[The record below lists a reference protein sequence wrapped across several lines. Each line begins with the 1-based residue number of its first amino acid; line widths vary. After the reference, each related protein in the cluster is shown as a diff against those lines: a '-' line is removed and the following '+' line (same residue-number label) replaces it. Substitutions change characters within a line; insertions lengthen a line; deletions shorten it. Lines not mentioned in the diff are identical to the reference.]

1 MSLLLHLCCAP
12 CLLYPQQVLNGDGFT
27 FTGYFYN
34 PNIHP
39 YKEFRKRLDGVISY
53 SKDQN
58 IPLIID
64 RDYGLREFLRAVV
77 FKEPQR
83 CPVCYQM
90 RLEKTVITA
99 QERGFKYFSS
109 TLLYS
114 KYQNHSLIK
123 KQGDNLSS
131 KSPVSFIYRDFRE
144 GWQQGV
150 DESLSLDMYRQPY
163 CGCVYSEQERY
174 DNRYKKKLRKEKRLH
189 V

>member
-12 CLLYPQQVLNGDGFT
+12 CLLHPEKVLTSEGILFST
-27 FTGYFYN
+27 YFYN

-53 SKDQN
+53 TDQQN

-64 RDYGLREFLRAVV
+64 RDYGLRDFLRAVV
-77 FKEPQR
+77 FKENKR
-83 CPVCYQM
+83 CPVCYQL
-90 RLEKTVITA
+90 RLEKTMKVA
-99 QERGFKYFSS
+99 EEQGFGSFST

-114 KYQNHSLIK
+114 KYQNHALIR
-123 KQGDNLSS
+123 KQGETLSDNHT
-131 KSPVSFIYRDFRE
+131 VSFIYRDFRD
-144 GWQQGV
+144 GWQQGIE
-150 DESLSLDMYRQPY
+150 ESLALGMYRQPY

-174 DNRYKKKLRKEKRLH
+174 DNRYKKKQRKEKKRH